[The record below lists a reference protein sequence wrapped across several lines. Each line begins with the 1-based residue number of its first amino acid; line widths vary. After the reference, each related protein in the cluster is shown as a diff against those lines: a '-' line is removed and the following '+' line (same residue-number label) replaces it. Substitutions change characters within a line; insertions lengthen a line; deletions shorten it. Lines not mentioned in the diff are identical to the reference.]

1 MDIKS
6 EKPKLTVSEQIQHM
20 KDCGITFKNISEE
33 AAEQYLTNHTYYFK
47 LKAYSKNYEQRQ
59 ISSARKGTYIC
70 LDFSYLQDLAR
81 LDMYFREIVFKIT
94 VDIEHLLKV
103 QLLSNSQKNV
113 QDDGYQIVDDF
124 LSKNPK
130 IKERI
135 DTHSSSG
142 YNSALIQ
149 KYQSC
154 YPIWVFLEIISF
166 GDLIEFYKFYN
177 SRFTIN
183 NNVSNYLWSARIL
196 RNAAAHNSCILNRLS
211 EKNKDNKKINK
222 TLLATLIRN
231 YHLAST
237 NKVKQ
242 YLLYP
247 VIQDFLDIL
256 ILLKKL
262 DKGGSLLNKRIKE
275 INHFM
280 RRCRKNA
287 SYYKTNNILVSSYKF
302 VYTFLQEYEKSYA
315 NGFD

>member
-124 LSKNPK
+124 LSQ
-130 IKERI
+130 
-135 DTHSSSG
+135 HSVIRENIEKHAYSG
-142 YNSALIQ
+142 YSSAVIQ

-177 SRFTIN
+177 SKFPIG

-211 EKNKDNKKINK
+211 EKYNDDKNINN
-222 TLLATLIRN
+222 TLMIVLKRN
-231 YHLAST
+231 YHSLAPS
-237 NKVKQ
+237 KVKQ
-242 YLLYP
+242 YLLNP
-247 VIQDFLDIL
+247 VIQDLLDIL

-262 DKGGSLLNKRIKE
+262 DKGGSLLSKRTKE

-287 SYYKTNNILVSSYKF
+287 SYYKTNNILLSSYKF
-302 VYTFLQEYEKSYA
+302 VYTFLQEYEKS
-315 NGFD
+315 